1 MMKVERNSSAD
12 VVLNSE
18 HSQSTLFWKPSVL
31 ELVEE
36 VLRPPEGGSPYLPE
50 YSDAVKLYLSLSLS
64 FSASIYLVFVSYCVM
79 IPKLVILKKSGLFG
93 LYNPNRVCIL

>member
-1 MMKVERNSSAD
+1 MPQIGILLDCIKEEMRVMKVERNSSAD

-64 FSASIYLVFVSYCVM
+64 ISLSLH
-79 IPKLVILKKSGLFG
+79 LFT
-93 LYNPNRVCIL
+93 LFL

>member
-50 YSDAVKLYLSLSLS
+50 YSDAVKLYLSLSL
-64 FSASIYLVFVSYCVM
+64 FLCIYLPCFC
-79 IPKLVILKKSGLFG
+79 KLLCYDTKVGYFKEIWPFWT
-93 LYNPNRVCIL
+93 I